1 MMRCVCA
8 SSPEPQRTLN
18 TMNMDRI
25 NGGCLF
31 FSQMA
36 KKEKTWSLHAEDEEL
51 VQDLVDWITDQ
62 WETMFG
68 VKLATIKQ

>member
-1 MMRCVCA
+1 
-8 SSPEPQRTLN
+8 
-18 TMNMDRI
+18 MDRI